1 MDWEDKTVRL
11 APGKAMKRLECQ
23 QDQLPARAVND
34 QCLQRHR
41 FPRQREEGQG
51 MLELTFG
58 MIFLLLIVL
67 ILFEMAMLFYSY
79 IAVLNASRE
88 GAVYASMYP
97 AMSEVQLARYRE
109 ITGKEALAAGLNTDP
124 ALFIVDPPE
133 TPDGTD
139 PLDKVVVKV
148 HYQLINETQGV
159 VLPLLGRMGLFQSV
173 WMTGKTEMPIR

>member
-1 MDWEDKTVRL
+1 
-11 APGKAMKRLECQ
+11 
-23 QDQLPARAVND
+23 
-34 QCLQRHR
+34 
-41 FPRQREEGQG
+41 
-51 MLELTFG
+51 MLEMTFG

-97 AMSEVQLARYRE
+97 VMNEVQLARYRE
-109 ITGKEALAAGLNTDP
+109 ITGEEASAAGLNTDP
-124 ALFIVDPPE
+124 ALFVVDPPE

-148 HYQLINETQGV
+148 HYQVINETQGV